1 MMGNCVLQQNPK
13 HTRLKKTDKQT
24 DKMEEYPI
32 FFLKSRRHIN
42 GHQWRNFFENNTLA
56 VYGCI

>member
-1 MMGNCVLQQNPK
+1 VYYNKTQN
-13 HTRLKKTDKQT
+13 TRALKKTDKQT

-32 FFLKSRRHIN
+32 FFFKSRRHIN